1 MSKNPLKE
9 LLKSDGR
16 EQVYY
21 DPRQEALSPRIQTGG
36 NYRVVVQQTPKTNSL
51 AKFANAL
58 KGGAEVYG
66 NVVDANQQQAV
77 RDIQTMSDEEFD
89 KHYNELIQGD
99 KSTRSVFGYNKA
111 FQQAIVERTYK
122 EIVPTELQ
130 DIEND
135 FEKSIQDFDSIA
147 EYDEAVSTR
156 IDSYMNELGER
167 FNQNVFAQEAHN
179 VLASGKS
186 AKLKLTLHDKYEQKA
201 REYISTKIQ
210 DDLNSALQ
218 GSDDTTD
225 FQTLF
230 TDSYNSALTRL
241 DGDKSATN
249 ALFLKS
255 TQQHVINQLNSQTE
269 QGLANAED
277 IIEAVY
283 DQDEFN
289 VGGKPIFD
297 TQEGAKIEGE
307 LRASLNNS
315 RTNLPIL
322 IQQRAQKTLDEYY
335 FKYFQAEGDS
345 KKLQEVDE
353 EFDELLAE
361 IPQEEAMRL
370 RLLNEGREQL
380 KVNPALF
387 REEAF
392 TKFYKSIPNNP
403 ELDFSNDFVISNIG
417 ELGLEQEQIELF
429 YKRNADDKYALTPLA
444 YSLSSE
450 LYTMY
455 DSEYR
460 RLAREIFDDKTL
472 NVDER
477 EARVK
482 EAQII
487 AKQKADKQLVNLIK
501 QKADV
506 QQEVIGLSDKEQAK
520 WLNQGWTPSQIAE
533 FELIEDEDDKAEYIK
548 EITEL
553 NEISTD
559 TFEREEGALK
569 IKGGYNKKKLT
580 KNWKES
586 LTTQDQAFKDDQNF
600 LDNWFALT
608 GGGHF
613 SATENSKIPQ
623 LIKKGKRQEALEFIW
638 SRKEVTGFT
647 EEELIS
653 GIVDV
658 NTDTIAQRR
667 LSRGTMNP
675 DADPLDRQRKITVES
690 ILIQDRDVAGD
701 PRKATLAEIPI
712 TLKGGMRATVE
723 ALRNDDVEAYAQIA
737 EKYGMNAQELFNLQK
752 KYFIDHK
759 FISDVEMGDDE
770 DNDLDPD
777 PEKKTLED
785 NEVEA
790 IDSDITENFGKYG
803 LADEPTNIHEQ
814 VLDKYNLRTQRG
826 KIFIDYKDFAK
837 QFYTSRL
844 PNANPEAI
852 DRIVDAKFK
861 LLEQR
866 SPELLN
872 TKNNE
877 VRIVFKDLG
886 DNIGGFSY
894 RNRDLIEV
902 SDRYKSIEALE
913 STIMHE
919 LVHASQKNRKGT
931 MTNLMTNERINKG
944 DYTSP
949 DKSYMDYLNSPSET
963 DARLAEV
970 ARRWVLKGNEFIDPR
985 KGTEVAEDALVDFLA
1000 HRGDDEFDGTRVQLF
1015 RMLGFPDRY
1024 IIPFNKVK
1032 DLPNK
1037 ERALWLGRGY
1047 SDESRIPM
1055 ERDKVGEEWEE
1066 KVRQEL
1072 RKNPNL
1078 ELILESIGTLVQN
1091 ESTQNPNKQIT

>member
-1 MSKNPLKE
+1 MANNPLKE

-16 EQVYY
+16 EQVSY
-21 DPRQEALSPRIQTGG
+21 DPSLQAISPRIQTGG

-58 KGGAEVYG
+58 KKGTETYG
-66 NVVDANQQQAV
+66 NVVDVTQQKAV
-77 RDIQTMSDEEFD
+77 KDIQTMSDEEFD

-111 FQQAIVERTYK
+111 FQQAIVERSYK

-130 DIEND
+130 EIEND

-186 AKLKLTLHDKYEQKA
+186 AKLKLTLHEKYEEKA

-210 DDLNSALQ
+210 DDLNSALV

-230 TDSYNSALTRL
+230 TDSYKSALTRL

-249 ALFLKS
+249 ALFLRS
-255 TQQHVINQLNSQTE
+255 TQQHVLNQLNSQTE

-315 RTNLPIL
+315 RTNLPVL
-322 IQQRAQKTLDEYY
+322 IQQRAQKTLDDYY

-353 EFDELLAE
+353 EFDELLAN

-380 KVNPALF
+380 KVNPVLF

-460 RLAREIFDDKTL
+460 RLSREIFDDKTL
-472 NVDER
+472 NADER
-477 EARVK
+477 EAKVK
-482 EAQII
+482 EAQVI
-487 AKQKADKQLVNLIK
+487 AKQRADKQLVNLIK
-501 QKADV
+501 QKANV
-506 QQEVIGLSDKEQAK
+506 QQEVIGLSEKEKSK
-520 WLNQGWTPSQIAE
+520 WENQGWSDVQIAE
-533 FELIEDEDDKAEYIK
+533 FELIEDEEDKQNYIK
-548 EITEL
+548 EVTEL

-559 TFEREEGALK
+559 NFEREDGALT

-580 KNWKES
+580 KNWKET
-586 LTTQDQAFKDDQNF
+586 LTTQDQAFKDDENF
-600 LDNWFALT
+600 LNSWSALT
-608 GGGHF
+608 MGGHF
-613 SATENSKIPQ
+613 NNAEDSTVTR
-623 LIKKGKRQEALEFIW
+623 LINQGKRQEALEFIW
-638 SRKEVTGFT
+638 ERKEVTGFT
-647 EEELIS
+647 EKELLS

-658 NTDTIAQRR
+658 RTSVKSRR
-667 LSRGTMNP
+667 RAERLQVESFPQN
-675 DADPLDRQRKITVES
+675 RKVTVES
-690 ILIQDRDVAGD
+690 VLIQDKDVAGD

-712 TLKGGMRATVE
+712 TLKGGMKATVE

-737 EKYGMNAQELFNLQK
+737 EKYGMEAQELFNLQK

-759 FISDVEMGDDE
+759 FI
-770 DNDLDPD
+770 
-777 PEKKTLED
+777 
-785 NEVEA
+785 NE
-790 IDSDITENFGKYG
+790 
-803 LADEPTNIHEQ
+803 
-814 VLDKYNLRTQRG
+814 
-826 KIFIDYKDFAK
+826 
-837 QFYTSRL
+837 
-844 PNANPEAI
+844 
-852 DRIVDAKFK
+852 
-861 LLEQR
+861 
-866 SPELLN
+866 
-872 TKNNE
+872 
-877 VRIVFKDLG
+877 
-886 DNIGGFSY
+886 
-894 RNRDLIEV
+894 
-902 SDRYKSIEALE
+902 
-913 STIMHE
+913 
-919 LVHASQKNRKGT
+919 
-931 MTNLMTNERINKG
+931 
-944 DYTSP
+944 
-949 DKSYMDYLNSPSET
+949 
-963 DARLAEV
+963 
-970 ARRWVLKGNEFIDPR
+970 
-985 KGTEVAEDALVDFLA
+985 
-1000 HRGDDEFDGTRVQLF
+1000 
-1015 RMLGFPDRY
+1015 
-1024 IIPFNKVK
+1024 
-1032 DLPNK
+1032 
-1037 ERALWLGRGY
+1037 
-1047 SDESRIPM
+1047 
-1055 ERDKVGEEWEE
+1055 
-1066 KVRQEL
+1066 
-1072 RKNPNL
+1072 
-1078 ELILESIGTLVQN
+1078 
-1091 ESTQNPNKQIT
+1091 

>member
-1 MSKNPLKE
+1 MANNPLKE

-16 EQVYY
+16 EQVSY
-21 DPRQEALSPRIQTGG
+21 DPSLQAISPRIQTGG

-58 KGGAEVYG
+58 KKGTETYG
-66 NVVDANQQQAV
+66 NVVDVTQQKAV
-77 RDIQTMSDEEFD
+77 KDIQTMSDEEFD

-111 FQQAIVERTYK
+111 FQQAIVERSYK

-130 DIEND
+130 EIENE

-186 AKLKLTLHDKYEQKA
+186 AKLKLTLHEKYEQKA

-210 DDLNSALQ
+210 DDLNSALV

-249 ALFLKS
+249 ALFLRS

-315 RTNLPIL
+315 RTNLPVL

-353 EFDELLAE
+353 EFDELLAN

-380 KVNPALF
+380 KVNPVLF

-460 RLAREIFDDKTL
+460 RLSREIFDDKTL

-477 EARVK
+477 EAK
-482 EAQII
+482 
-487 AKQKADKQLVNLIK
+487 
-501 QKADV
+501 
-506 QQEVIGLSDKEQAK
+506 
-520 WLNQGWTPSQIAE
+520 
-533 FELIEDEDDKAEYIK
+533 
-548 EITEL
+548 
-553 NEISTD
+553 
-559 TFEREEGALK
+559 
-569 IKGGYNKKKLT
+569 
-580 KNWKES
+580 
-586 LTTQDQAFKDDQNF
+586 
-600 LDNWFALT
+600 
-608 GGGHF
+608 
-613 SATENSKIPQ
+613 SK
-623 LIKKGKRQEALEFIW
+623 
-638 SRKEVTGFT
+638 
-647 EEELIS
+647 
-653 GIVDV
+653 
-658 NTDTIAQRR
+658 
-667 LSRGTMNP
+667 
-675 DADPLDRQRKITVES
+675 
-690 ILIQDRDVAGD
+690 
-701 PRKATLAEIPI
+701 
-712 TLKGGMRATVE
+712 
-723 ALRNDDVEAYAQIA
+723 
-737 EKYGMNAQELFNLQK
+737 
-752 KYFIDHK
+752 
-759 FISDVEMGDDE
+759 
-770 DNDLDPD
+770 
-777 PEKKTLED
+777 
-785 NEVEA
+785 
-790 IDSDITENFGKYG
+790 
-803 LADEPTNIHEQ
+803 
-814 VLDKYNLRTQRG
+814 
-826 KIFIDYKDFAK
+826 
-837 QFYTSRL
+837 
-844 PNANPEAI
+844 
-852 DRIVDAKFK
+852 
-861 LLEQR
+861 R
-866 SPELLN
+866 SSN
-872 TKNNE
+872 
-877 VRIVFKDLG
+877 
-886 DNIGGFSY
+886 
-894 RNRDLIEV
+894 
-902 SDRYKSIEALE
+902 
-913 STIMHE
+913 
-919 LVHASQKNRKGT
+919 
-931 MTNLMTNERINKG
+931 
-944 DYTSP
+944 
-949 DKSYMDYLNSPSET
+949 
-963 DARLAEV
+963 
-970 ARRWVLKGNEFIDPR
+970 
-985 KGTEVAEDALVDFLA
+985 
-1000 HRGDDEFDGTRVQLF
+1000 
-1015 RMLGFPDRY
+1015 
-1024 IIPFNKVK
+1024 
-1032 DLPNK
+1032 
-1037 ERALWLGRGY
+1037 Y
-1047 SDESRIPM
+1047 S
-1055 ERDKVGEEWEE
+1055 
-1066 KVRQEL
+1066 
-1072 RKNPNL
+1072 
-1078 ELILESIGTLVQN
+1078 
-1091 ESTQNPNKQIT
+1091 

>member
-1 MSKNPLKE
+1 MAKNPLKE
-9 LLKSDGR
+9 LLKSDAR
-16 EQVYY
+16 EQVDY
-21 DPRQEALSPRIQTGG
+21 DPSLQALSPRIQTGG

-51 AKFANAL
+51 AKFASAL
-58 KGGAEVYG
+58 RAGTEVYG
-66 NVVDANQQQAV
+66 NVVDASQQKAV

-130 DIEND
+130 EIEDD

-147 EYDEAVSTR
+147 EYDEAVSNKV
-156 IDSYMNELGER
+156 DAYMNELGER

-186 AKLKLTLHDKYEQKA
+186 AKLKLNLHDKYEQKA

-210 DDLNSALQ
+210 DDLNSALKS
-218 GSDDTTD
+218 SDDTTD

-230 TDSYNSALTRL
+230 TDSYKSALTRL

-255 TQQHVINQLNSQTE
+255 TQQHVINQLNLQTE

-277 IIEAVY
+277 IIEAIY

-297 TQEGAKIEGE
+297 TQEGARIEGE
-307 LRASLNNS
+307 LRASLNSS
-315 RTNLPIL
+315 RTNLPVL
-322 IQQRAQKTLDEYY
+322 IQQRAQKTLDDYY

-353 EFDELLAE
+353 EFDELLAN

-403 ELDFSNDFVISNIG
+403 ELDFSNDFVISNIS
-417 ELGLEQEQIELF
+417 ELGLEQEQIDLF
-429 YKRNADDKYALTPLA
+429 YKRNADDKYAFTPLA

-472 NVDER
+472 NADER
-477 EARVK
+477 EAKVK

-487 AKQKADKQLVNLIK
+487 AKQRADKQLVNLIK
-501 QKADV
+501 QKANV

-520 WLNQGWTPSQIAE
+520 WLNQGWTPAQIAE
-533 FELIEDEDDKAEYIK
+533 FELIENEEDKAEYIK
-548 EITEL
+548 EVTEI

-569 IKGGYNKKKLT
+569 IKGGYNKNKLT

-600 LDNWFALT
+600 IDNWFALT
-608 GGGHF
+608 LGGHF
-613 SATENSKIPQ
+613 SASENNRIPQ

-647 EEELIS
+647 EEELLS

-658 NTDTIAQRR
+658 NTDLPAERR

-690 ILIQDRDVAGD
+690 ILIQDKDVAGD
-701 PRKATLAEIPI
+701 PRRATLGEIPI

-723 ALRNDDVEAYAQIA
+723 ALRNNDVEAYAQIA
-737 EKYGMNAQELFNLQK
+737 EKYGMDAQELFNLQK

-770 DNDLDPD
+770 DDDLDPD

-790 IDSDITENFGKYG
+790 IDSEIIANYGKFGLTK
-803 LADEPTNIHEQ
+803 EPTNVHEQ
-814 VLDKYNLRTQRG
+814 VIEKYNLRRGKG
-826 KIFIDYKDFAK
+826 KIFVNYKDFAK
-837 QFYTSRL
+837 TFYKSRL

-852 DRIVDAKFK
+852 DRIVDAKFELMK
-861 LLEQR
+861 QR
-866 SPELLN
+866 SP
-872 TKNNE
+872 
-877 VRIVFKDLG
+877 
-886 DNIGGFSY
+886 
-894 RNRDLIEV
+894 DLIATENKEV
-902 SDRYKSIEALE
+902 QIKFKELEKGVQGLAHSLLPIIEISNRHE
-913 STIMHE
+913 DIEGMEQTIMHE
-919 LVHASQKNRKGT
+919 LVHASQFKGT
-931 MTNLMTNERINKG
+931 FGRMTNLMTNERVSKRS
-944 DYTSP
+944 YTDP
-949 DKSYMDYLNSPSET
+949 KKSYMDYLNSPLET

-985 KGTEVAEDALVDFLA
+985 KGTKVAEDALVDFLTYA
-1000 HRGDDEFDGTRVQLF
+1000 QDDEFKNTRFQLI
-1015 RMLGFPDRY
+1015 RMLEIPDHY
-1024 IIPFNKVK
+1024 MIPHREVK
-1032 DLPNK
+1032 KLSK
-1037 ERALWLGRGY
+1037 EDRAMWLGRGIPDDQRVPIDA
-1047 SDESRIPM
+1047 DEQ
-1055 ERDKVGEEWEE
+1055 VEEEI
-1066 KVRQEL
+1066 RQEL